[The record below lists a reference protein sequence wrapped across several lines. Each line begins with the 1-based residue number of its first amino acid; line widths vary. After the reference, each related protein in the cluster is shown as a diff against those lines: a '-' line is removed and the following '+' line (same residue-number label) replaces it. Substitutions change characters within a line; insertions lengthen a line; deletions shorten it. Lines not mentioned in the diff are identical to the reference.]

1 MDIKDKFDKVEISSN
16 ARTSSSRQR
25 NEVKKFRYKRG
36 STKYFLYIQERFLD
50 IYCFI
55 VKSVLYPN
63 LKDNFKQDDL
73 VKSDKNLNEIK
84 NYLKDL
90 MYKKNKNIT
99 FSPNSIKL
107 KE

>member
-16 ARTSSSRQR
+16 ARTSSPRQR

-73 VKSDKNLNEIK
+73 VKSDKDLNEIK
-84 NYLKDL
+84 DYLKNL

>member
-16 ARTSSSRQR
+16 ARTSSPRQR

-84 NYLKDL
+84 DYLKNL

-99 FSPNSIKL
+99 FSSNSIKL

>member
-1 MDIKDKFDKVEISSN
+1 MDIKDKFDKVETSSN
-16 ARTSSSRQR
+16 ARTSSPRQR

-55 VKSVLYPN
+55 AKSVLYPN
-63 LKDNFKQDDL
+63 LKDNFKQDNL
-73 VKSDKNLNEIK
+73 VKSDKNLDEIK
-84 NYLKDL
+84 KYLKNL
-90 MYKKNKNIT
+90 MYQKNKNIT
-99 FSPNSIKL
+99 FSPNSIKI